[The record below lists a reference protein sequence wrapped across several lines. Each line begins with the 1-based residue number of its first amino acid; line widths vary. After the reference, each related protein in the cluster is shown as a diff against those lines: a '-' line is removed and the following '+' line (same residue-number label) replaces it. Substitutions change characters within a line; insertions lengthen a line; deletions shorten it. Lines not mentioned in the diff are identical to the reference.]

1 MATLNKSLPLRG
13 EAVLP
18 ALPIPKSE
26 ESRVKAVQPG
36 VQKVSPA
43 LGSLTGGASSELMAN
58 AQNRPMPSLPGQD
71 ESPSSLAASQEM
83 PSALTDTE
91 TKEAMSIRLKEVH
104 SDALTALEEKA
115 FREGYAAGF
124 RKGEEKGQ
132 EKYLLASVALRKVLD
147 SANTAITKTI
157 SDAEEIV
164 GAIVFEAVC
173 KIVGDH
179 LVTKEGVDAVVSQVV
194 SRAKQD
200 ELILVKVSASDLEH
214 LLLRASEN
222 AQASSTNGL
231 GEFKFEADE
240 HVELG
245 GCIVQLKHGHIDGR
259 IETQFRA
266 FAQSLKEAAHR
277 RQ

>member
-18 ALPIPKSE
+18 ALPIPESE

-43 LGSLTGGASSELMAN
+43 LGSLTGGASSELMAH
-58 AQNRPMPSLPGQD
+58 AQKRPMSSLPGQD
-71 ESPSSLAASQEM
+71 ENPSLTASQDM
-83 PSALTDTE
+83 PPALTNTE
-91 TKEAMSIRLKEVH
+91 TKEAMSIRLREAH

-115 FREGYAAGF
+115 FREGYAAGL

-132 EKYLLASVALRKVLD
+132 EKYLLASAALRKILD
-147 SANTAITKTI
+147 SANTSIAKTI

-173 KIVGDH
+173 KIVGDL
-179 LVTKEGVDAVVSQVV
+179 LVTKEGVGAVVSQVV

-200 ELILVKVSASDLEH
+200 ELISIKVSAGDLEH
-214 LLLRASEN
+214 LLLRTPEN

-231 GEFKFEADE
+231 GGVKYEADE

-245 GCIVQLKHGHIDGR
+245 GCIVQLKYGYIDGR
-259 IETQFRA
+259 IETQFRS